1 MLRVLPMAALLAA
14 CSPALDWRDVR
25 PEGSGLALTMPCRS
39 KPQVRTVQL
48 VGRPVQMA
56 LQACRAADLT
66 WGIAFADVGD
76 PARVG
81 PALDALHAA
90 ASQNLSA
97 AQATTLPFTLA
108 GTTPNEPHRRS
119 AFHGTL
125 PDGAA
130 AQEQVA
136 VFARGTRV
144 YQATVLG
151 PRLPAEAVET
161 FFASLRF
168 PS

>member
-25 PEGSGLALTMPCRS
+25 PEGSGLVLTMPCRS
-39 KPQVRTVQL
+39 KPQVRTVHL
-48 VGRPVQMA
+48 VGQPVQMT
-56 LQACRAADLT
+56 LQACTAAELT

-76 PARVG
+76 PARVA

-90 ASQNLSA
+90 AAQNLGA
-97 AQATTLPFTLA
+97 ARATTLPFALA
-108 GTTPNEPHRRS
+108 GATPNEPHRRS
-119 AFHGTL
+119 AFDGKL
-125 PDGAA
+125 PGGAA

-144 YQATVLG
+144 YQVTVLG
-151 PRLPAEAVET
+151 PRLPADAVEA
-161 FFASLRF
+161 FFSSLRF
-168 PS
+168 QS